1 MCCYTEKLRYPN
13 INLLLFAS
21 PDDDQS
27 PEFCILCNCGQV
39 DDLLKAGKLFRL
51 RFKGGKGKHHLIRF
65 TGKVNHEKVEQ
76 NAKKPVVQPTIQIH
90 PETQNESERISRG
103 ILDDVLSKL
112 PISEQFQ
119 SDELQI
125 RNVEE
130 VSSHDTI
137 GVPQKEDTKFL
148 ISESSEIPYK
158 SETTNIVSETVN
170 SANAEFQHHSDVVDN
185 SANDI
190 VSGILNDILN
200 SIVNSNCDSSE
211 KETKIQNV
219 DDGSSDQ
226 TQLREIQDEET
237 TELKSEQLI
246 SRETDSTEAGQ
257 IVRSILDELLTSI
270 QSSDEFPIKTCNLQL
285 LQTIS
290 QNEESK
296 PLRCKRKFPTLS
308 NEDQMLRK
316 KPNFGKNNLIVPKIK
331 SEPKIVKLTN
341 TKRNNFQNFV
351 NNANTV
357 FNEGNV

>member
-1 MCCYTEKLRYPN
+1 
-13 INLLLFAS
+13 
-21 PDDDQS
+21 
-27 PEFCILCNCGQV
+27 
-39 DDLLKAGKLFRL
+39 
-51 RFKGGKGKHHLIRF
+51 
-65 TGKVNHEKVEQ
+65 
-76 NAKKPVVQPTIQIH
+76 
-90 PETQNESERISRG
+90 
-103 ILDDVLSKL
+103 
-112 PISEQFQ
+112 
-119 SDELQI
+119 
-125 RNVEE
+125 
-130 VSSHDTI
+130 
-137 GVPQKEDTKFL
+137 
-148 ISESSEIPYK
+148 
-158 SETTNIVSETVN
+158 
-170 SANAEFQHHSDVVDN
+170 
-185 SANDI
+185 
-190 VSGILNDILN
+190 LN

-219 DDGSSDQ
+219 DDESSDL

-237 TELKSEQLI
+237 TEQLI

-270 QSSDEFPIKTCNLQL
+270 QSSDEFPIKTCTLQL